1 MGYSS
6 LSHRNI
12 ESSQTIIMIDITLPI
27 AFVAGLVSF
36 VAPCVLP
43 ILPGFL
49 AYLAGATP
57 NDTSSKRMSIFI
69 NSLFFVIGFS
79 VVFALLGVLLNTV
92 LSSVAY
98 TAQAWLSRIGGML
111 IIAFGLYL
119 IGLLRIGFLERPHTM
134 RVNVKNHSRY
144 VTSFL
149 FGFAFAAGWTPCVGA
164 TLGAILGL
172 AATSPGSAFGLLLS
186 YSLGL
191 GLPFLII
198 GFFAAQASRLIER
211 YGKIFSLVN
220 KGFGIILIALGILVF
235 TQQLSRIASFDLL
248 NSFLLK

>member
-1 MGYSS
+1 
-6 LSHRNI
+6 
-12 ESSQTIIMIDITLPI
+12 MIDITLPI
-27 AFVAGLVSF
+27 AFLAGLVSF

-57 NDTSSKRMSIFI
+57 ENASSNKMGIFL
-69 NSLFFVIGFS
+69 NSLFFVLGFS

-92 LSSVAY
+92 LSTVAY
-98 TAQAWLSRIGGML
+98 SAQAWLSRVGGVI

-119 IGLLRIGFLERPHTM
+119 VGLLKISFLERQHTM
-134 RVNVKNHSRY
+134 KVDTKKHSRY

-164 TLGAILGL
+164 TLGAVLGL

-186 YSLGL
+186 YAFGL
-191 GLPFLII
+191 GLPFLVI
-198 GFFAAQASRLIER
+198 GFFAAQASVFIDR
-211 YGKIFSLVN
+211 YQKVFAIIN
-220 KGFGIILIALGILVF
+220 KVFGLILIVLGVLVF
-235 TQQLSRIASFDLL
+235 TQELARVASFDLL
-248 NSFLLK
+248 NTFLLK